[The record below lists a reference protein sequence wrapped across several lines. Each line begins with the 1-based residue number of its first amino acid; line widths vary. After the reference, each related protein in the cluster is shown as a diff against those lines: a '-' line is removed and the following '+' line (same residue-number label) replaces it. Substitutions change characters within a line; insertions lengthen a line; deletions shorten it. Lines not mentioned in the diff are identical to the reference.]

1 MKNNISKKLYWT
13 PRVLSIIFIC
23 FLALMSLDVFDSGLN
38 FWQTIVAL
46 FMHNL
51 PALFLLVILIISWK
65 HEIVGGVGF
74 ILAGLVYI
82 ALLTRNPF
90 EWYLLAWAIQIS
102 GIAFV
107 IGTLF
112 LIGWF
117 KKTKKS
123 TTNSKKYFAKITKNI
138 I

>member
-1 MKNNISKKLYWT
+1 MEKEISKGLYWT
-13 PRVLSIIFIC
+13 PRILSIIFIC
-23 FLALMSLDVFDSGLN
+23 FLFLMSLDVFGSDLN
-38 FWQTIVAL
+38 FWQTIAAL

-51 PALFLLVILIISWK
+51 PAIFLLIILIVSWK
-65 HEIVGGVGF
+65 YEIVGGVVF

-82 ALLTRNPF
+82 ALLMRNQF
-90 EWYLLAWAIQIS
+90 EWYYLSWAIQIS

-117 KKTKKS
+117 KKHNLNRVK
-123 TTNSKKYFAKITKNI
+123 
-138 I
+138 